1 MYKAYI
7 LIFTCGAT
15 RSAHL
20 ELCPNMSC
28 SCLIRCLKRFIGRRG
43 KFSMAIS
50 DNFSTFISEELQ
62 QFLTSEKIKWK
73 YILQKSPWWGA
84 FYERLIRI
92 IKEALKKCV
101 GKAKLSYEE
110 LETIL
115 IEIEMVINSRPL
127 TYLYEEADEAL
138 TPSHLLI
145 GRRLLSSTNNWE
157 DTEFVSSEKLN
168 NRYKYLR
175 KILEHY
181 RNRFFKEYLTELHQ
195 HHLYTRGKGN
205 YDEYCRLLLG
215 DVVLIKD
222 DSLKQNFWSKG
233 KVEKL
238 IVGKDGEVRGAL
250 LKVINNDKVSY
261 INRPVQKIV
270 PLEVR
275 KEEYEEIN
283 SNEIDNCII
292 NKSDSIKNVESTINL
307 PVSNANEENIPT
319 YYRPQRNRV
328 VPQRYR

>member
-1 MYKAYI
+1 M
-7 LIFTCGAT
+7 
-15 RSAHL
+15 
-20 ELCPNMSC
+20 
-28 SCLIRCLKRFIGRRG
+28 
-43 KFSMAIS
+43 
-50 DNFSTFISEELQ
+50 
-62 QFLTSEKIKWK
+62 
-73 YILQKSPWWGA
+73 
-84 FYERLIRI
+84 
-92 IKEALKKCV
+92 
-101 GKAKLSYEE
+101 
-110 LETIL
+110 
-115 IEIEMVINSRPL
+115 
-127 TYLYEEADEAL
+127 
-138 TPSHLLI
+138 
-145 GRRLLSSTNNWE
+145 
-157 DTEFVSSEKLN
+157 
-168 NRYKYLR
+168 
-175 KILEHY
+175 
-181 RNRFFKEYLTELHQ
+181 
-195 HHLYTRGKGN
+195 
-205 YDEYCRLLLG
+205 G

-222 DSLKQNFWSKG
+222 DSLKRNFWSKG

-250 LKVINNDKVSY
+250 LKVKNNGKVSY